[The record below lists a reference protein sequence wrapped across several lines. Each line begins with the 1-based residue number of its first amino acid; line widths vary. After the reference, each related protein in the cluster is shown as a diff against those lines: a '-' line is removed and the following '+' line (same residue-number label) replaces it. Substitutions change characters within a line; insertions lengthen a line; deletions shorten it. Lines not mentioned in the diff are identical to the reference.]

1 MTKEQKI
8 MEFMRKVENLEQ
20 EYNLIIESESL
31 HYNVFVQDI
40 ETDQLYYWDGE
51 KV

>member
-8 MEFMRKVENLEQ
+8 MEFMRKLENLEQ
-20 EYNLIIESESL
+20 EYNISFESESH
-31 HYNVFVQDI
+31 HYNVFVLDI
-40 ETDQLYYWDGE
+40 ETDQLYRWDEE